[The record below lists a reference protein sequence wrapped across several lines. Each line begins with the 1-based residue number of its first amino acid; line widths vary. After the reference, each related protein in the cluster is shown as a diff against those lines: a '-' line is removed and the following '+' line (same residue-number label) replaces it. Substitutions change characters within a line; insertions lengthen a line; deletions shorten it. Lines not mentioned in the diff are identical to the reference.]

1 MNVLKPHL
9 QTTIWT
15 LLRAGN
21 SQREIERRTG
31 ISRHTIRDYAK
42 RFAAQSDPP
51 GDSNCS
57 GGAAGSTMDRPE
69 QTAPP
74 PATGS
79 AGGRCLGS
87 VAVRAPS
94 LVH

>member
-31 ISRHTIRDYAK
+31 IYRHTIRAWASALTP
-42 RFAAQSDPP
+42 RLIPL
-51 GDSNCS
+51 
-57 GGAAGSTMDRPE
+57 RR
-69 QTAPP
+69 QTAPGWP
-74 PATGS
+74 PT
-79 AGGRCLGS
+79 LQPL
-87 VAVRAPS
+87 VRPK
-94 LVH
+94 LLHPGHRPRRRLLW